1 MINRKLIA
9 LGCLAGCAAIAVA
22 GGPFAY
28 APNSINDNADESDD
42 LIMFDPAS
50 PGGYTVIGS
59 MGVGNIGFGGLD
71 FDADGNLWAYASYY
85 KSTGGAA
92 SGLYSVDMNTGV
104 ASPVGINLQTLQDIA
119 FNPVDGKMYGVNTR
133 QASMTR
139 LYEIHL
145 DTGLVTDLGLFS
157 GLPTQHITNGF
168 AFDSS
173 GRMYLQDHSSDA
185 IYVTD
190 DVSVDVTPLIALPQD
205 NNFSQ
210 GMTIDWSRGDVGY
223 HAAVGYGTFPN
234 YFSQINVFT
243 TDGLSYSIG
252 DSFGPN
258 DSDGLPP
265 VQPGDIALPPATDCA
280 PDLNGDGAL
289 DFFDASMFLSAFIAM
304 EDLADFNGDESFDF
318 FDVSAFLSAFNAGCP

>member
-1 MINRKLIA
+1 MKHMKTV
-9 LGCLAGCAAIAVA
+9 LGCLAGCAALAIA

-28 APNSINDNADESDD
+28 APNSQNNNPDDSDD
-42 LIMFDPAS
+42 LIMFDPLS
-50 PGGYTVIGS
+50 PSGYTVIGS
-59 MGVGNIGFGGLD
+59 MGVGNIGFGGMD
-71 FDADGNLWAYASYY
+71 FDADGNLWAYASFY

-92 SGLYSVDMNTGV
+92 SGLYSVDMTTGV

-119 FNPVDGKMYGVNTR
+119 FNPADGKMYGVNTR

-157 GLPTQHITNGF
+157 GLASPHAINGF
-168 AFDSS
+168 AFDSQ
-173 GRMYLQDHSSDA
+173 GRMYLQDQNSDA

-190 DVSVDVTPLIALPQD
+190 DVSTAVTPLIALPQD

-223 HAAVGYGTFPN
+223 HAAVGYGAFPN
-234 YFSQINVFT
+234 YFSQINTFSIDGT
-243 TDGLSYSIG
+243 TYTLG

-258 DSDGLPP
+258 DQDGIPP
-265 VQPGDIALPPATDCA
+265 VQPGDIALPPAAGCEA
-280 PDLNGDGAL
+280 DLNGDGQL
-289 DFFDASMFLSAFIAM
+289 DFFDVSTFLSAFNAM
-304 EDLADFNGDESFDF
+304 DDLADFTGDGSFDF